1 MCTIEFDHSRY
12 MAAVVAR
19 MNSAR
24 PRLTLYTITK
34 ARLCKECHELS
45 NTSNLIK
52 RIVNNG
58 RVLDVV
64 TELFLKRNIQVVKKC
79 SLASLHILL
88 WWWRSLQSC
97 VCVQTIGD
105 SILRGFLGTI
115 AKVFLFLREEIR
127 QRRGVALLSKIDL
140 FFSLLFRISPAFS
153 LFFKSAMSI
162 LFVSDFWC
170 PPFLLCS
177 PQSSIVKS

>member
-52 RIVNNG
+52 IIVNNG
-58 RVLDVV
+58 RVLDVCN
-64 TELFLKRNIQVVKKC
+64 EINLKINIYLVNKY
-79 SLASLHILL
+79 SLARLEVLFGR
-88 WWWRSLQSC
+88 WRSHQSC
-97 VCVQTIGD
+97 FHV
-105 SILRGFLGTI
+105 
-115 AKVFLFLREEIR
+115 
-127 QRRGVALLSKIDL
+127 
-140 FFSLLFRISPAFS
+140 
-153 LFFKSAMSI
+153 
-162 LFVSDFWC
+162 
-170 PPFLLCS
+170 
-177 PQSSIVKS
+177 